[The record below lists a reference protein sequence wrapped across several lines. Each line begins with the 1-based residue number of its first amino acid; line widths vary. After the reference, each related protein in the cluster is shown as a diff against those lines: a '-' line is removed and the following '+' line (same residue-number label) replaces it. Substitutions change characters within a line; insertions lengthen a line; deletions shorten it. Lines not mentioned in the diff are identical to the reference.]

1 MNGLELSE
9 KYFTDA
15 CLPILR
21 REAPEALERLAAGL
35 VGEGSECF
43 GWDDELSRDHSWGP
57 RVCLFLTDAD
67 MRIHGEAVRRAVSLF
82 PESFMGFR
90 VIPGPASEGKRAGLF
105 SVGEFYTRLIGF
117 PGVPQTN
124 AEWLSIPEVR
134 LAPAVNGRVFR
145 DPAGEFSHIREKLL
159 GFYPDDVRR
168 WLLAKHAA
176 LAAQTGQVNM
186 VRCFIHGETL
196 AEKTVKYRFAE
207 HAAAMAFLI
216 EGRYRPF
223 YKWLFRGLRELSPFG
238 ENVYRGLCELSDA
251 ADIRAEQRAA
261 ERVSALLI
269 AGLRSHGLSGG
280 GSDFLMDHCTP
291 LLRGIADEQLR
302 SRPLPLDF

>member
-67 MRIHGEAVRRAVSLF
+67 MREHGAAVARAVSLF
-82 PESFMGFR
+82 PDSFMGLR
-90 VIPGPASEGKRAGLF
+90 VVPGSASEGKRAGLF

-145 DPAGEFSHIREKLL
+145 DPVGDFSRIRDGLL

-186 VRCFIHGETL
+186 VRCFLHGEVL
-196 AEKTVKYRFAE
+196 AEKTVKYRFSE
-207 HAAAMAFLI
+207 HAAAMVFLI
-216 EGRYRPF
+216 EGCYRPF

-238 ENVYRGLCELSDA
+238 EAVYRGLCELSKA
-251 ADIRAEQRAA
+251 SDIRAEQREA
-261 ERVSALLI
+261 ESVSALLI
-269 AGLRSHGLSGG
+269 AELRSRGLSDS
-280 GSDFLMDHCTP
+280 GSDFLMDHCGL